1 MLEGDSEVRHVLW
14 ATLSLA
20 LGESDQSRRPQAEAA
35 SQKVERLAKFTTFLM
50 EFRFVQE
57 AEFAKV

>member
-1 MLEGDSEVRHVLW
+1 
-14 ATLSLA
+14 LSLA